1 MEMRAIEARPQD
13 IQLNR
18 NVKKNI
24 APQHLNIPSTAPI
37 VENRAKPQAMTSS
50 AYSSTKLFLL
60 ESNENITR
68 TQIATQSLSLVARE
82 LHSIRNTLV
91 KHIQSSSIDSKHQ
104 IETLSTNKNNLSS
117 ILKNSVFNGVPVLD
131 NQLNLNLSD
140 TQTSQFFING
150 LNINR
155 MKEKAEQVKLE
166 LPNGK
171 ALIIQFD
178 GKTNG
183 QNFIKQ
189 LDKSL
194 ISLGMRAS
202 LSDDGNIVF
211 KVKGKI
217 ENIHQQKV
225 MVTGQGHRFP
235 AGAANAFS
243 IQEEPQG
250 IAQLKLD
257 ISNTAGIKKS
267 LEEVNGFLLKAQQSS
282 EVIKKIQQ
290 KHQLNPMF
298 VEPSYMG
305 RNNKDVNQLL
315 NKLSDKRH
323 DFSNTFELLNVQA
336 NVKRQSVLA
345 LLKY

>member
-1 MEMRAIEARPQD
+1 MSEM
-13 IQLNR
+13 
-18 NVKKNI
+18 
-24 APQHLNIPSTAPI
+24 
-37 VENRAKPQAMTSS
+37 S
-50 AYSSTKLFLL
+50 AS
-60 ESNENITR
+60 ENIV
-68 TQIATQSLSLVARE
+68 SLSVNGDAAE
-82 LHSIRNTLV
+82 V
-91 KHIQSSSIDSKHQ
+91 KSAIQ
-104 IETLSTNKNNLSS
+104 T
-117 ILKNSVFNGVPVLD
+117 
-131 NQLNLNLSD
+131 
-140 TQTSQFFING
+140 
-150 LNINR
+150 
-155 MKEKAEQVKLE
+155 
-166 LPNGK
+166 
-171 ALIIQFD
+171 AL
-178 GKTNG
+178 
-183 QNFIKQ
+183 
-189 LDKSL
+189 
-194 ISLGMRAS
+194 
-202 LSDDGNIVF
+202 
-211 KVKGKI
+211 
-217 ENIHQQKV
+217 QQKV